1 MENTSGL
8 TWKVPFLTFGPV
20 ISILLL
26 PALLYGF
33 TLPGEEPLVILIV
46 LALWSPFFFS
56 IPALVLADA
65 RDRTLIQYRG
75 LLGSIARG
83 LLLIPVL
90 LRGDSPVKNE
100 MRASI
105 LGFTMALI
113 IASPT
118 LNQLPHLF

>member
-8 TWKVPFLTFGPV
+8 TWKIPFLTFGPV
-20 ISILLL
+20 ISILLF